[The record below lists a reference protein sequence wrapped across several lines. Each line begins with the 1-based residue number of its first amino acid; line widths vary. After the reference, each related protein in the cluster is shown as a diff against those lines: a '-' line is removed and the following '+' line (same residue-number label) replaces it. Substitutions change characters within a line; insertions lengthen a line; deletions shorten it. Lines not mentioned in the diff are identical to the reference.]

1 MPEVTTS
8 TRTDVRSIGSAAAV
22 ERFDGATITVYPDGP
37 ALVRGRF
44 RLQDELGNEVETN
57 RATIALCRCG
67 KSRLH
72 PICDGTHKALPAELR
87 PS

>member
-1 MPEVTTS
+1 MSEVTTP
-8 TRTDVRSIGSAAAV
+8 TRTYTASSGRAAAV

-44 RLQDELGNEVETN
+44 RLQDELGNEVETD

-87 PS
+87 PN